1 MPPAADRPSP
11 DDAAAAARAD
21 VSTSGAATA
30 AAAPADE
37 TMIRMVGVH
46 KAFGSKH
53 VLKGLDLEVRRGE
66 TFVILGPS
74 GTGKSVTLKL
84 LVGLLRADAGEVWV
98 GKQRVD
104 TARPA
109 ELWEIRGRIGYLFQ
123 SSALINWLTV
133 AENVALP
140 LAEHT
145 RLKPHEID
153 RRVDEYLSKVHML
166 QSKYQMPGELS
177 GGQKRRVA
185 LARVLAGTP
194 SIILY
199 DEPTAGLDPV
209 MTQNIATLIRSVQR
223 EFGVTSI
230 LVTHDLP
237 CAWEAGDRIAFV
249 DGGKVVHS
257 DITERFQRTDHP
269 AVRNFLHG
277 GRAVVPGGPR

>member
-1 MPPAADRPSP
+1 MPPIAATPLAP
-11 DDAAAAARAD
+11 DP
-21 VSTSGAATA
+21 GATA
-30 AAAPADE
+30 AGAEAL
-37 TMIRMVGVH
+37 IRLVGVH
-46 KAFGSKH
+46 KAFGGKH
-53 VLKGLDLEVRRGE
+53 VLNGLDLEVRRGE

-74 GTGKSVTLKL
+74 GTGKSVLLKL
-84 LVGLLRADAGEVWV
+84 LVGLLKPDRGEIWV
-98 GKQRVD
+98 GRQRVD
-104 TARPA
+104 GARDR

-140 LAEHT
+140 LSEHT
-145 RLKPHEID
+145 RLRPHEID
-153 RRVDEYLSKVHML
+153 QRVDEYLGKVHML

-194 SIILY
+194 TIILY

-209 MTQNIATLIRSVQR
+209 MTQNIAALIRSVQL

-237 CAWEAGDRIAFV
+237 CASEAGDRVAFV
-249 DGGKVVHS
+249 DGGKVVHC
-257 DITERFQRTDHP
+257 DTTEQFMHTDHP
-269 AVRNFLHG
+269 AVRNFLRG
-277 GRAVVPGGPR
+277 GRPVVPGAPR